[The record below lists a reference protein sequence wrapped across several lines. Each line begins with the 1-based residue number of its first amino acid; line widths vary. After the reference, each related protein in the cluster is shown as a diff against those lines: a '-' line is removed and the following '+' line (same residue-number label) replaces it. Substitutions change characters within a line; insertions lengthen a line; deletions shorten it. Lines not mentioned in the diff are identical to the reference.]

1 MEQSNLFNNTQF
13 GFRPNDSCIYQLIS
27 ATDCI
32 CCIFDTNLSL
42 KLSGVFLHL
51 IKSGMAV
58 SFTNFK
64 IMEQTVI
71 FFVSSNLFYIKGV
84 LNGHSLIWKIIIAGA
99 PQGSL
104 HVPLFFLVYISDLP
118 QGLAYDVKLLAD
130 DTSLFSFVNRVITF
144 ASIVHNDLT
153 VIQGLAY
160 QWKISFNPDKKP

>member
-1 MEQSNLFNNTQF
+1 MSWLPTCSKKLIFDYISNFMEQSNLFNNTQF

-64 IMEQTVI
+64 IME
-71 FFVSSNLFYIKGV
+71 
-84 LNGHSLIWKIIIAGA
+84 
-99 PQGSL
+99 
-104 HVPLFFLVYISDLP
+104 
-118 QGLAYDVKLLAD
+118 
-130 DTSLFSFVNRVITF
+130 
-144 ASIVHNDLT
+144 
-153 VIQGLAY
+153 
-160 QWKISFNPDKKP
+160 